1 MQFSGRFGRFLI
13 VWRSN
18 RSHTGNSFRRRL
30 HVTEVLNGSS
40 IQVGS
45 RVALP
50 FYRVSVPHP
59 IPLSLPATVAVGSVQ
74 GLSFVPISVNGV
86 TLARIVMQ
94 MLLLLLT
101 TIPSASTAPMSELA
115 VIVAPA
121 HGAQVG
127 I

>member
-1 MQFSGRFGRFLI
+1 
-13 VWRSN
+13 
-18 RSHTGNSFRRRL
+18 
-30 HVTEVLNGSS
+30 
-40 IQVGS
+40 
-45 RVALP
+45 
-50 FYRVSVPHP
+50 VSVPHP

-94 MLLLLLT
+94 MLLLLLLT